1 MFDKIERDGIY
12 GMTYVYIHTNIHRS
26 RGSLFDQCG
35 ARSGSPQL
43 FIELRL
49 LRHFTA
55 SYIAAPLHGAFVVRI
70 LDGVES
76 KIETSVL
83 GKTAVLGKIYAFIK
97 ILVGQKRGGKRLL
110 CLTVVT
116 LLTGQGRRQDF

>member
-1 MFDKIERDGIY
+1 MVRILDG
-12 GMTYVYIHTNIHRS
+12 
-26 RGSLFDQCG
+26 
-35 ARSGSPQL
+35 
-43 FIELRL
+43 
-49 LRHFTA
+49 
-55 SYIAAPLHGAFVVRI
+55 VVPGKVVPI

-83 GKTAVLGKIYAFIK
+83 GKTAVLGKIYTFIK

-116 LLTGQGRRQDF
+116 LLVMCPLKYSALSKI